1 MGFGAVATEAL
12 ARARGMTGRLLATT
26 ALVGFALPYMLAA
39 PVSLAQGV
47 VAVAERGFDIP
58 AQPLAGALRTFGQQ
72 AGMQVTVAATT
83 TQGVT
88 SRPVSGVL
96 TPQAALAML
105 LGGTG
110 IPFSI
115 SADGTALVGQPAAAE
130 TGGYDGSIMLDTI
143 DVVAWVEA
151 AGAAGARIPFTPDT
165 PYLSAGSVSHVSSEQ
180 INRVP
185 PTTAGDLLVNVP
197 GVISS
202 GNHITPSVNPNIR
215 GLQSMG
221 RVVTTVDGAR
231 QTTSVYRGYIGSRD
245 ETYIDPDL
253 IGGVDVTKGPGG
265 GTGGIG
271 GSVTF
276 RTVNAT
282 DIIRDGNSFGVRVR
296 TSVGN
301 NTANAYSLPLD
312 ISFASPV
319 RPEWVRERPDFL
331 EGSTWSGSVVGAAT
345 VGNFSFLGAYAR
357 RQQGNYFA
365 GNNVSSDGIIFYDGT
380 NSLAANASRMPG
392 TEIFNTSQDVT
403 SVLLKADYDSGDGL
417 AAEVS
422 FQRYHNIHGETSELL
437 SNISGPGGQRA
448 FQETQVDTY
457 TARLRYNPVD
467 NELVDLRANVF
478 YTDLVRGISTLNY
491 PAAQLA
497 FLSDDLR
504 SNTIATMGGD
514 IRNTSRFD
522 TGFGDAA
529 ITIGADYVHEHA
541 WAPQTEVRAG
551 NGNFIRWDSFDPSGV
566 RVLAGA
572 QIDGSW
578 EPTDWLT
585 LNAGLRYDWY
595 EARGE
600 GYLAEFADKSGSGLS
615 PNVGATITP
624 FEGLQLFALYKEGMR
639 APSLREAYWTYSNVI
654 SHNPDLGP
662 EYAQS
667 WEIGANLLRDD
678 VLFWGDTLRFK
689 AAYFDNRYNDY
700 IFRVGTRGVGSG
712 QPYHWSNLHHANYRG
727 IELSGGYDAGAFFIE
742 GAYTRFTDVQ
752 YCVSEDVCASPKVD
766 SGFGSSPDDPL
777 GTDYANNYVSP
788 EYSGSL
794 TAGVRFLD
802 QRLTVGGR
810 VHFAG
815 VRFGASPPTSA
826 SPTASGTAF
835 PGYTTYDAF
844 ASFEVNDHVDLNL
857 SIENLTDEYYFGA
870 LATTN
875 LPSPGRTARLTLTGS
890 F

>member
-1 MGFGAVATEAL
+1 MGFGALATGVL
-12 ARARGMTGRLLATT
+12 ARMRGMTGGLLATT
-26 ALVGFALPYMLAA
+26 ALVGLALPYMLAA

-47 VAVAERGFDIP
+47 SAVAERGFDIP
-58 AQPLAGALRTFGQQ
+58 AQPLAGALRAFGQQ
-72 AGMQVTVAATT
+72 AGLQVTVAATT
-83 TQGVT
+83 TQGLT

-96 TPQAALAML
+96 TPQAALATL

-115 SADGTALVGQPAAAE
+115 SADGTALVGQPSTAAPVD
-130 TGGYDGSIMLDTI
+130 YDGTILLDQI

-151 AGAAGARIPFTPDT
+151 AGAAGAGIPFTPDT

-180 INRVP
+180 INRIP

-215 GLQSMG
+215 GMQSMG

-231 QTTSVYRGYIGSRD
+231 QTTTTYRGYIGSRD

-265 GTGGIG
+265 GSGGIG

-276 RTVNAT
+276 RTVNAA

-301 NTANAYSLPLD
+301 NTANSYSLPLD
-312 ISFASPV
+312 VGLYQPV
-319 RPEWVRERPDFL
+319 QPQWVRDRPGFL
-331 EGSTWSGSVVGAAT
+331 EGSTWTGSVVGAAT
-345 VGNFSFLGAYAR
+345 LGNFSFLGAYAR

-380 NSLAANASRMPG
+380 NSSAANASRMPG

-403 SVLLKADYDSGDGL
+403 SLLLKAGYDSGDEL

-422 FQRYHNIHGETSELL
+422 FQRYHNLHGETSELL
-437 SNISGPGGQRA
+437 SNITGPGGQRN

-467 NELVDLRANVF
+467 NDLIDLRANVF
-478 YTDLVRGISTLNY
+478 YTDLARGGSTLNL
-491 PAAQLA
+491 PPLQLSY
-497 FLSDDLR
+497 FVDEPH
-504 SNTIATMGGD
+504 NTIKTMGAD

-541 WAPQTEVRAG
+541 YGQQTEVRAG

-585 LNAGLRYDWY
+585 LNAGLRYDYY
-595 EARGE
+595 EAQGE
-600 GYLAEFADKSGSGLS
+600 GYLAEFADKSGSALS
-615 PNVGATITP
+615 PNVGVTIAP
-624 FEGLQLFALYKEGMR
+624 LEGLQLFALYKEGMR
-639 APSLREAYWTYSNVI
+639 APSLRESYWTYSNVI
-654 SHNPDLGP
+654 SHNPDVGP
-662 EYAQS
+662 EYARS
-667 WEIGANLLRDD
+667 WEIGANLLRED
-678 VLFWGDTLRFK
+678 VLFWGDSLRFK
-689 AAYFDNRYNDY
+689 ATYFDNRYDDY
-700 IFRVGTRGVGSG
+700 IFRVGTRGIGSG

-727 IELSGGYDAGAFFIE
+727 VELSGGYDAGAFFIE
-742 GAYTRFTDVQ
+742 GAYTRFTDVE
-752 YCVSEDVCASPKVD
+752 YCAAEDVCARPKVD

-802 QRLTVGGR
+802 QRLTVGAR
-810 VHFAG
+810 ANFAG

-844 ASFEVNDHVDLNL
+844 ASWKVNDHVDLNL
-857 SIENLTDEYYFGA
+857 SVENLTDEYYFGA

-875 LPSPGRTARLTLTGS
+875 VPSPGRTARLTLTGS